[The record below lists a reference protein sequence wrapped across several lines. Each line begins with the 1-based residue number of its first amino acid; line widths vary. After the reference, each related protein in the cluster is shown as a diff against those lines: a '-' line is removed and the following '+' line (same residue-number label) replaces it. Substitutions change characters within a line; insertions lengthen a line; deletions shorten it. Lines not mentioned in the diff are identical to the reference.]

1 MQKSRLFYQTRARRP
16 MLDRAEGVYLWD
28 VNGKRYIDG
37 SSGAM
42 VSNIGHSNPRVLDAM
57 RAQMDKS
64 TFGYRLHF
72 ETQPAEDLA
81 SRVAELSPSGHE
93 KVFFVSGG
101 SEAVE
106 SAIKIARQY
115 RYVTG
120 ETKRSKLI
128 SRSPSYHGSTMGA
141 LSLTSYRPLTDPF
154 TPLFVDMPKI
164 PAPRCYLD
172 RDNLSDDE
180 RGIKYAEMLRQKI
193 IVEGP
198 ETVLAFVMEPIGG
211 ASTGALVAPDSYYRR
226 IREICDEFDVL
237 LIYDEVMTGVGRT
250 GKFLACEHWDINPDI
265 IATSKGFG
273 AGYVPLGAMTARDEI
288 VETVLDAGAFQ
299 HGYTYAGNPIACTAG
314 LAVIDEILEQDLMGN
329 AERMGLELMAGL
341 KALQAQFPFIGDVRG
356 KGLLLAFE
364 LVSDIETMEPLPK
377 ELDAY
382 TRLVDIAYEKG
393 LIIYSRRTR
402 HGLKGDHFLVCP
414 PMIVTIQQVN
424 DILALLQQSLS
435 DFAIEAKLP
444 VVSL

>member
-16 MLDRAEGVYLWD
+16 LLDRAEGIYLWD

-72 ETQPAEDLA
+72 ETRPAEDLA
-81 SRVAELSPSGHE
+81 NRVAELSPQGHE

-106 SAIKIARQY
+106 SAIKIARQF

-120 ETKRSKLI
+120 DSKRYKLI

-154 TPLFVDMPKI
+154 TPLFIDMPKI

-172 RDNLSDDE
+172 RDDLSDAE

-193 IVEGP
+193 LDEGP
-198 ETVLAFVMEPIGG
+198 ESVLAFVMEPIGG

-226 IREICDEFDVL
+226 TREICDEFDVL

-250 GKFLACEHWDINPDI
+250 GKFLACEHWDVNPDI

-273 AGYVPLGAMTARDEI
+273 AGYVPLGAMTARDEL

-314 LAVIDEILEQDLMGN
+314 LAVIDEILEHDLMGN
-329 AERMGLELMAGL
+329 AERMGLELKTGL
-341 KALQAQFPFIGDVRG
+341 EALQQQFPFIGDVRG

-364 LVSDIETMEPLPK
+364 LVSDLETMEPLPK
-377 ELDAY
+377 ELDAH

-402 HGLKGDHFLVCP
+402 HGLEGDHFLVCP
-414 PMIVTIQQVN
+414 PMIISSEQVR
-424 DILALLQQSLS
+424 DILTLLQQSLNEY
-435 DFAIEAKLP
+435 ALEAKLP
-444 VVSL
+444 IESL